1 MAHLVIALDVN
12 KKEALDLVKKLPEN
26 AKYFK
31 IGHKLFTEAPE
42 FITELNALNKKVF
55 LDLKY
60 HDIPSVVGL
69 AIEAVS
75 KKYNPFAITLHTSGG
90 PKMIAEAAKS
100 RNNLPEGNKPLLFG
114 VTILTSLGL
123 DDLKM
128 LFGDKIADSTLET
141 IVMRLAQLAKKN
153 GFDGI
158 VCSGKEL
165 SKVKFI
171 LGKEFLTLVPGV
183 QLAEG
188 SLRMDQQRTSSIE
201 EAAKIGDYLVVG
213 RQITGAENPAEMAE
227 KILEVIK

>member
-1 MAHLVIALDVN
+1 MAQLVIALDVN
-12 KKEALDLVKKLPEN
+12 KNEALELVKKLPSKAE
-26 AKYFK
+26 YFK
-31 IGHKLFTEAPE
+31 IGHKLFTESPE
-42 FITELNALNKKVF
+42 IITELNSLNKKVF

-75 KKYNPFAITLHTSGG
+75 KKYKPFAITLHTSGG
-90 PKMIAEAAKS
+90 PKMISEAVKA
-100 RNNLPEGNKPLLFG
+100 RNNLSESNKPLLFG
-114 VTILTSLGL
+114 VTILTSLSL

-128 LFGDKIADSTLET
+128 LFGDKIAETTLDT
-141 IVMRLAQLAKKN
+141 IVLRLARLAKKN

-165 SKVKFI
+165 SLIKQV

-183 QLAEG
+183 QL
-188 SLRMDQQRTSSIE
+188 SVDSFRIDQSRTASIE

-213 RQITGAENPAEMAE
+213 RQITGAQNPAEMAE
-227 KILEVIK
+227 KMLELI